1 MDRQT
6 TTIIIIDLLPSNIIS
21 GHQDAKSSKQIL
33 DMCFPPFTC
42 HHHHPPSLV
51 KLYLLHQMN
60 RQTTTVII
68 GDLPPSKIISGH
80 HNADLPPSK
89 VDYACTAEIVRRH
102 FQSCGIVNR
111 VIILTNEFSLPKD
124 CAYVEF
130 LKIDDVPKA
139 LLLNESELH
148 GRKIKVYLPDNLCK
162 TVNTLS
168 YVSFQISVIY
178 VNSSLHHR
186 SVLSVRIYSE

>member
-1 MDRQT
+1 
-6 TTIIIIDLLPSNIIS
+6 
-21 GHQDAKSSKQIL
+21 
-33 DMCFPPFTC
+33 
-42 HHHHPPSLV
+42 
-51 KLYLLHQMN
+51 MN
-60 RQTTTVII
+60 RQTTTIII

-89 VDYACTAEIVRRH
+89 VMTDPDAP
-102 FQSCGIVNR
+102 SPMNR

-148 GRKIKVYLPDNLCK
+148 GRKIKVCAKCTNILRMNQYSGRYTWVLRSRRPPPFRVYCSD
-162 TVNTLS
+162 
-168 YVSFQISVIY
+168 SFSRSALGTTSILK
-178 VNSSLHHR
+178 NSTYAQPFGRLNSF
-186 SVLSVRIYSE
+186 VRIVTLFTIPHD